1 MLVYVDKQRPGHA
14 LVEDLNAPEV
24 LGVAVAVGG
33 LALGDGL
40 EGLEVLLVQNN
51 ILEVGDDAGLGGRLG
66 DDAGAALDS
75 PGDQDIGVVA
85 VVLLGNLGDLL
96 TLDQGGV
103 GRSEGGVSSEV
114 DALGLAELEQLP
126 LGVLGVELDLVGGGD
141 NLGGGEELLEVL
153 DREVGDTDGLGLAGG
168 DQGLHGLV
176 GLGKVNVL
184 EQELALAVAGHG
196 VGARLEGDGPVLIVE
211 NQKSLIGTC
220 ENKVKREKS

>member
-1 MLVYVDKQRPGHA
+1 MHVDRPIEGRSA
-14 LVEDLNAPEV
+14 LVEDINAPEV

-40 EGLEVLLVQNN
+40 EGLEILLVQDNV
-51 ILEVGDDAGLGGRLG
+51 LEVGDDARLGGRLG

-96 TLDQGGV
+96 TLDQGAV
-103 GRSEGGVSSEV
+103 SRSEGRVGSQVNT
-114 DALGLAELEQLP
+114 LGLAELEQLP
-126 LGVLGVELDLVGGGD
+126 LGVLGVELDLVSGGD
-141 NLGGGEELLEVL
+141 DLGSGKELLEVL

-168 DQGLHGLV
+168 DQGLHALV

-184 EQELALAVAGHG
+184 EQELALVVASHG
-196 VGARLEGDGPVLIVE
+196 SRAGLEGDGPVL
-211 NQKSLIGTC
+211 KYC
-220 ENKVKREKS
+220 